1 LKEMY
6 IKMSTP
12 PEFECPITLAIMN
25 DPVIGDD
32 GQTYERSAIEHWLSD
47 PRNNGRSP
55 ITRSPMRLDTLRTN
69 FALKSQIERFLS
81 QGTVAATPPASA
93 PEPFTDTTLTMEVS
107 ITRNYVNVKVTP
119 PAEGERQPALV
130 FVLLDISGSTGENS
144 GADLEAGA
152 ADYTILDL
160 CKHTVRT
167 LGGILNEKDMLCL
180 ITYSSTAKVVLKP
193 TAMDKAGRN
202 KLDTILKPIKPEGN
216 TNIWAA
222 LELMDR
228 VASAP
233 EFSKSNIAAALLT
246 DGVSNQN
253 PGRGVLEMFRLYGKP
268 SLYNLSTFGFGY
280 NIDSTLLIGLSNASG
295 GAFAFCPDF
304 SMVATVFINWA
315 ATTLA
320 SAAKPKTIKLAF
332 QDGSIASIN
341 TGTIQFGQSRNFTLP
356 LRSDLVSVTMDDQT
370 AVPVK
375 VEAIDLKEMAR
386 FDLITSLKQLMEG
399 NGSLTPLVGLYDK
412 YKGTPAE
419 HLMSEIKADG
429 QVVIGT
435 QGTLTNGQSY
445 WTRWGR
451 HYIPAYL
458 RAHELQQRMNFKDAA
473 LQNYGSKNFETIQ
486 TIGDH
491 VFGTVDP
498 FDPTGTKKEKYSPYD
513 RVISPTS
520 ASYTRGASP
529 PQSAPRSVMRS
540 VGSPM
545 MSLTQPLGGCWAPG
559 SKIKMASGFWASIED
574 VRKGHE
580 VWTIAGSA
588 TVEYAIEIDT
598 KQPKQPMVLL
608 GELLITPWHP
618 VLDKMVWT
626 HPADMGSIQD
636 YAVSKV
642 YNLVLSRGHIVNV
655 SGILTVT
662 LGHGFKGQT
671 IEHAYFG
678 NKDLLLYD
686 LASQPGF
693 AEGRPVYKNLMAKKE
708 NGQIVGWYDDV

>member
-1 LKEMY
+1 
-6 IKMSTP
+6 MSTP
-12 PEFECPITLAIMN
+12 PEFECPITLALMN

-47 PRNNGRSP
+47 ARNSGRSP
-55 ITRSPMRLDTLRTN
+55 ITRSPMNISSLRTN
-69 FALKSQIERFLS
+69 FALKSQIERFIS
-81 QGTVAATPPASA
+81 QNTIAPSVSVI
-93 PEPFTDTTLTMEVS
+93 PEPFVDCPLTLDASFTQ
-107 ITRNYVNVKVTP
+107 NYVSVRVSP
-119 PAEGERQPALV
+119 PEEGERQPALV
-130 FVLLDISGSTGENS
+130 FVLLDISGSTYENS

-167 LGGILNEKDMLCL
+167 LGGILSSKDMLCL

-193 TAMDKAGRN
+193 TVMDKAGRDR
-202 KLDTILKPIKPEGN
+202 LDAILKPIKPEGN

-228 VASAP
+228 IASAP
-233 EFSKSNIAAALLT
+233 EYSNSNIAAALLT
-246 DGVSNQN
+246 DGVSNMN

-280 NIDSTLLIGLSNASG
+280 NIDSTLLIGLANMSG

-320 SAAKPKTIKLAF
+320 SAAKPKTIKVAF
-332 QDGSIASIN
+332 ADGSIASIN
-341 TGTIQFGQSRNFTLP
+341 TGTIQFGQPRTFTIP
-356 LRSDLVSVTMDDQT
+356 LRSTVTSITMDDKRI
-370 AVPVK
+370 VPVK
-375 VEAIDLKEMAR
+375 VEAIDLNEMAR
-386 FDLITSLKQLMEG
+386 FELISSLKNLMDA
-399 NGSLTPLVGLYDK
+399 NGSLTPIAGLYDK
-412 YKGTPAE
+412 YKGTSAE
-419 HLMSEIKADG
+419 HLMSEIKPGG

-435 QGTLTNGQSY
+435 QATIANGQSY

-473 LQNYGSKNFETIQ
+473 LQHYGSKNFEAIQ

-498 FDPTGTKKEKYSPYD
+498 FDPSGTKKDMRHAHPGTAPYARSTSPL
-513 RVISPTS
+513 PT
-520 ASYTRGASP
+520 THGL
-529 PQSAPRSVMRS
+529 MRS

-559 SKIKMASGFWASIED
+559 SLIKMADGPRKPIED
-574 VRKGHE
+574 LRRGDR

-588 TVEYAIEIDT
+588 TVEYAIEIGT

-608 GELLITPWHP
+608 GDLLITPWHP
-618 VLDKMVWT
+618 VLNKMTWVY
-626 HPADMGSIQD
+626 PADLGQIAD
-636 YAVSKV
+636 YEVPKV
-642 YNLVLSRGHIVNV
+642 YNLLLSHGHIVDV
-655 SGILTVT
+655 GGVLTVS
-662 LGHGFKGQT
+662 LGHGFKGNV
-671 IEHAYFG
+671 IEHPFFG
-678 NKDLLLYD
+678 NRDLILYD

-693 AEGRPVYKNLMAKKE
+693 AEGRPVYKNLIAKKE
-708 NGQIVGWYDDV
+708 NDMIVGWYDNV

>member
-1 LKEMY
+1 
-6 IKMSTP
+6 MSTP
-12 PEFECPITLAIMN
+12 PEFECPITLTLMTE
-25 DPVIGDD
+25 PVIGDD

-47 PRNNGRSP
+47 PRNQGRSP
-55 ITRSPMRLDTLRTN
+55 ITRAPMRMDSLRTN

-81 QGTVAATPPASA
+81 QSTATTAPSAVA
-93 PEPFTDTTLTMEVS
+93 PEPFIDCPLTLEAS
-107 ITRNYVNVKVTP
+107 ITRAHLNVKVTP
-119 PAEGERQPALV
+119 PAEGDRQPALV

-167 LGGILNEKDMLCL
+167 LGGILNDKDMLCL

-193 TAMDKAGRN
+193 TVMDKEGRK
-202 KLDTILKPIKPEGN
+202 KLDTILKPIIPEGN

-228 VASAP
+228 IASAP
-233 EFSKSNIAAALLT
+233 EYANSNIAAALLT

-280 NIDSTLLIGLSNASG
+280 NIDSSLLIGLANASG

-320 SAAKPKTIKLAF
+320 SAAKPKTIKVAF
-332 QDGSIASIN
+332 ADGSVASIN
-341 TGTIQFGQSRNFTLP
+341 TGTIQFGQSRSFTLA
-356 LRSDLVSVTMDDQT
+356 LKSDVTSITMDT
-370 AVPVK
+370 LSVSSPAK
-375 VEAIDLKEMAR
+375 VEAIDLEDMAR
-386 FDLITSLKQLMEG
+386 FDLINALKDLMEA
-399 NGSLTPLVGLYDK
+399 NGSLTPLTGLYNK

-419 HLMSEIKADG
+419 KLMSEIKAGG

-435 QGTLTNGQSY
+435 QGTLTHGQSY

-473 LQNYGSKNFETIQ
+473 LQSYGSKNFETIQ

-498 FDPTGTKKEKYSPYD
+498 FDPSGSKKDPYA
-513 RVISPTS
+513 RMAPGSTPPTRS
-520 ASYTRGASP
+520 RGPNTVA
-529 PQSAPRSVMRS
+529 MM
-540 VGSPM
+540 SPM

-559 SKIKMASGFWASIED
+559 SLIKMSDGSRKPIED
-574 VRKGHE
+574 VRE
-580 VWTIAGSA
+580 NDLIWTIAGPAS
-588 TVEYAIEIDT
+588 VEFAIEIGT
-598 KQPKQPMVLL
+598 KQDTQPMVQL
-608 GELLITPWHP
+608 GDLLITPWHP
-618 VLDKMVWT
+618 VLDKMVWV
-626 HPADMGSIQD
+626 HPADLGQIEE
-636 YAVSKV
+636 YKVPKV
-642 YNLVLSRGHIVNV
+642 YNLILNKGHIVDI

-662 LGHGFKGQT
+662 LGHGFKGNT
-671 IEHAYFG
+671 IEHAFFG
-678 NKDLLLYD
+678 NKDLIIYD

-693 AEGRPVYKNLMAKKE
+693 SQGRPVYKNLKAKKE
-708 NGQIVGWYDDV
+708 NGQIVGWYDEV

>member
-1 LKEMY
+1 
-6 IKMSTP
+6 MSTP
-12 PEFECPITLAIMN
+12 PEFECPITLALMT
-25 DPVIGDD
+25 DPVVGED
-32 GQTYERSAIEHWLSD
+32 GQTYERTAIEHWLSD
-47 PRNNGRSP
+47 PRNQGRSP
-55 ITRSPMRLDTLRTN
+55 ITRAPMRLDSLRTN

-81 QGTVAATPPASA
+81 QTTATTPSVIT
-93 PEPFTDTTLTMEVS
+93 PEPFVDCALQLEASM
-107 ITRNYVNVKVTP
+107 TRSHLNIKVTP
-119 PAEGERQPALV
+119 PAEGERQSALV

-167 LGGILNEKDMLCL
+167 LGGILGSKDMLCL

-193 TAMDKAGRN
+193 TVMDKEGRK

-228 VASAP
+228 IASAP
-233 EFSKSNIAAALLT
+233 EYANSNIAAALLT
-246 DGVSNQN
+246 DGVSNMN

-320 SAAKPKTIKLAF
+320 SAAKPKTIKVAF
-332 QDGSIASIN
+332 ADGSIASIN
-341 TGTIQFGQSRNFTLP
+341 TGTIQFGQSRNFTLT
-356 LRSDLVSVTMDDQT
+356 LKSDVTSITMDT
-370 AVPVK
+370 LSVSSPTK
-375 VEAIDLKEMAR
+375 VEGLNLEDMAR
-386 FDLITSLKQLMEG
+386 FDLIAALKDLMEA
-399 NGSLTPLVGLYDK
+399 NGSLTPLTGLYDK

-419 HLMSEIKADG
+419 KFMSEIKAGG

-435 QGTLTNGQSY
+435 QGTLTHGQSY

-473 LQNYGSKNFETIQ
+473 LQFYGSKNFEAIQ

-498 FDPTGTKKEKYSPYD
+498 FDPSGSKKGQYA
-513 RVISPTS
+513 TM
-520 ASYTRGASP
+520 P
-529 PQSAPRSVMRS
+529 PGSAPRSSSPTYPRGPSARS
-540 VGSPM
+540 VMSPM

-559 SKIKMASGFWASIED
+559 SLIKMADSSRKPIQD
-574 VRKGHE
+574 VRKGDR
-580 VWTIAGSA
+580 VWTIAGPSE
-588 TVEYAIEIDT
+588 VEYAIEIGT
-598 KQPKQPMVLL
+598 KQLKQPMVLL
-608 GELLITPWHP
+608 GSLLITPWHP
-618 VLDKMVWT
+618 VLDKMVWR
-626 HPADMGSIQD
+626 HPADLGTIVD
-636 YAVSKV
+636 CEVPKV
-642 YNLVLSRGHIVNV
+642 YNLVLEKGHIVEV
-655 SGILTVT
+655 SDTLTVT

-671 IEHAYFG
+671 IEHSYFG
-678 NKDLLLYD
+678 NKDLIVYD

-693 AEGRPVYKNLMAKKE
+693 SEGRPVYKNLMAKKE
-708 NGQIVGWYDDV
+708 NGEIVGWYDGV

>member
-1 LKEMY
+1 
-6 IKMSTP
+6 MSTP
-12 PEFECPITLAIMN
+12 PEFECPITLTIMN

-47 PRNNGRSP
+47 PRNQGRSP
-55 ITRSPMRLDTLRTN
+55 ITRSPMRIERLMTN

-81 QGTVAATPPASA
+81 QSTQQPTTQMVA
-93 PEPFTDTTLTMEVS
+93 PEPFIDNALTLEAS
-107 ITRNYVNVKVTP
+107 ITRDYLNVKVIP
-119 PAEGERQPALV
+119 PTEGERQPALV

-152 ADYTILDL
+152 KDYTILDL

-167 LGGILNEKDMLCL
+167 LGGILGTNDMLCL

-193 TAMDKAGRN
+193 TVMDKSGRS

-228 VASAP
+228 IASAP
-233 EFSKSNIAAALLT
+233 EFSNSNIAAALLT
-246 DGVSNQN
+246 DGVSNMN
-253 PGRGVLEMFRLYGKP
+253 PGRGVLEMFKLYGKP

-280 NIDSTLLIGLSNASG
+280 NIDSSLLIGLSNSSG

-320 SAAKPKTIKLAF
+320 SAAKPKTIKVAF

-341 TGTIQFGQSRNFTLP
+341 TGTIQFGQPRSFTLP
-356 LRSDLVSVTMDDQT
+356 LRSDVVSITMDTQT
-370 AVPVK
+370 TVPVK
-375 VEAIDLKEMAR
+375 VEAIDLNEMAR
-386 FDLITSLKQLMEG
+386 FNLISSLKQLMEG

-412 YKGTPAE
+412 YKGTSAE
-419 HLMSEIKADG
+419 PLMSEIKADG

-435 QGTLTNGQSY
+435 QGTIAHGQSY

-473 LQNYGSKNFETIQ
+473 LQNYGSKNFEAIQ

-498 FDPTGTKKEKYSPYD
+498 FEPSGTKKDTYARSYMLPPGSAPYA
-513 RVISPTS
+513 RS
-520 ASYTRGASP
+520 ASP
-529 PQSAPRSVMRS
+529 PQNARMAPMRS
-540 VGSPM
+540 IGSPM
-545 MSLTQPLGGCWAPG
+545 MSLTQRGAPAGGGCWAPG
-559 SKIKMASGFWASIED
+559 SKIKMADGLRKPIES
-574 VRKGHE
+574 VSRGE
-580 VWTIAGSA
+580 SVWTIAGPA
-588 TVEYAIEIDT
+588 TVESAIEIGT
-598 KQPKQPMVLL
+598 TEPKQPMVQI
-608 GELLITPWHP
+608 GDLLITPWHP
-618 VLDKMVWT
+618 VLYKMRWV
-626 HPADMGSIQD
+626 HPSDLGTIVD
-636 YAVSKV
+636 CEVPKV
-642 YNLVLSRGHIVNV
+642 YNLVLSHGHIVDV
-655 SGILTVT
+655 SNTLTVT
-662 LGHGFKGQT
+662 LGHGFKGKV
-671 IEHAYFG
+671 IEHQYFG
-678 NKDLLLYD
+678 NKDLILYD

-693 AEGRPVYKNLMAKKE
+693 AEGRPVYKNLKAKKE
-708 NGQIVGWYDDV
+708 NEKIVGWYDDV

>member
-1 LKEMY
+1 
-6 IKMSTP
+6 MSTP
-12 PEFECPITLAIMN
+12 PEFECPITLVIMN

-55 ITRSPMRLDTLRTN
+55 ITRAPMRMDTLRTN

-81 QGTVAATPPASA
+81 QGTLSPTTPAVS
-93 PEPFTDTTLTMEVS
+93 PEPFVDCSLTLEASM
-107 ITRNYVNVKVTP
+107 TRDHLNVKVTP
-119 PAEGERQPALV
+119 PAEGDRQPALV

-167 LGGILNEKDMLCL
+167 LGGILGSNDMLCL
-180 ITYSSTAKVVLKP
+180 ITYSSKAKVVLKP
-193 TAMDKAGRN
+193 TVMDKLGRD
-202 KLDTILKPIKPEGN
+202 KLDAILKPIKPEGN
-216 TNIWAA
+216 TNIWSA

-228 VASAP
+228 IASAP

-246 DGVSNQN
+246 DGVSNMN
-253 PGRGVLEMFRLYGKP
+253 PGRGVLESFQLYGKP

-280 NIDSTLLIGLSNASG
+280 NIESKLLIDIAKFSG

-320 SAAKPKTIKLAF
+320 SAAKPKTIKVAF
-332 QDGSIASIN
+332 QDGSVASIN
-341 TGTIQFGQSRNFTLP
+341 TGTIQFGQSRSFTLP
-356 LRSDLVSVTMDDQT
+356 LRSNVTSVTMENQSVT
-370 AVPVK
+370 PK
-375 VEAIDLKEMAR
+375 SVEAIDLEDMAR
-386 FDLITSLKQLMEG
+386 FDLIRSLNELMEG
-399 NGSLTPLVGLYDK
+399 NGSITPLVGLYDK
-412 YKGTPAE
+412 YKGTLAE
-419 HLMSEIKADG
+419 HLMSEIKATG
-429 QVVIGT
+429 QVVLGT
-435 QGTLTNGQSY
+435 QSTLTNGQSY

-473 LQNYGSKNFETIQ
+473 LQHYGSKNFEAIQ

-498 FDPTGTKKEKYSPYD
+498 FDPSGTKKDKYNTYNTMLPGSAPYA
-513 RVISPTS
+513 RS
-520 ASYTRGASP
+520 ASP
-529 PQSAPRSVMRS
+529 PPNARSIPMRG

-559 SKIKMASGFWASIED
+559 SQILMADYSKKLIQD
-574 VRKGHE
+574 VRSGDS
-580 VWTIAGSA
+580 VWTIAGPA
-588 TVEYAIEIDT
+588 TVEYALEIGT
-598 KQPKQPMVLL
+598 KQLKQPMVLL

-626 HPADMGSIQD
+626 HPADLGSIQD
-636 YAVSKV
+636 YEVNKV
-642 YNLVLSRGHIVNV
+642 YNLVLNKGHIVNV
-655 SGILTVT
+655 SGVLTVT

-671 IEHAYFG
+671 IEHSFFG
-678 NKDLLLYD
+678 NKELIIYD

-708 NGQIVGWYDDV
+708 DGQIVGWYDDV

>member
-1 LKEMY
+1 
-6 IKMSTP
+6 MSTP
-12 PEFECPITLAIMN
+12 PEFECPITLSLMT
-25 DPVIGDD
+25 DPVVGDD

-47 PRNNGRSP
+47 PRNQGRSP
-55 ITRSPMRLDTLRTN
+55 ITRAHMRLDSLRTN
-69 FALKSQIERFLS
+69 FAVKSQIERFRS
-81 QGTVAATPPASA
+81 QSTATSSPSVIT
-93 PEPFTDTTLTMEVS
+93 PEPFVDCALQLDAS
-107 ITRNYVNVKVTP
+107 ITRSHLNIKVTP
-119 PAEGERQPALV
+119 PAEGERQSALV

-167 LGGILNEKDMLCL
+167 LGGILGDKDMLCL

-193 TAMDKAGRN
+193 TVMDKEGRK
-202 KLDTILKPIKPEGN
+202 KLDTILKPISPEGN

-228 VASAP
+228 IASAP
-233 EFSKSNIAAALLT
+233 EYANSNIAAALLT

-320 SAAKPKTIKLAF
+320 SAAKPKTIKVGFA
-332 QDGSIASIN
+332 DGSVASIN
-341 TGTIQFGQSRNFTLP
+341 TGTIQFGQSRSFTLA
-356 LRSDLVSVTMDDQT
+356 LKSDVTSITMD
-370 AVPVK
+370 ALSVSSPAK
-375 VEAIDLKEMAR
+375 VEALDLEDMAR
-386 FDLITSLKQLMEG
+386 FDLIGALKDLMEA
-399 NGSLTPLVGLYDK
+399 NGSLTPLTGLYDK

-419 HLMSEIKADG
+419 KLMSEIKAGG

-435 QGTLTNGQSY
+435 QGTLAHGQSY

-473 LQNYGSKNFETIQ
+473 LQFYGSKNFETIQ

-498 FDPTGTKKEKYSPYD
+498 FDPSGSKKGQYSTMYP
-513 RVISPTS
+513 
-520 ASYTRGASP
+520 G
-529 PQSAPRSVMRS
+529 SAPRSSSPTYTRGPTVRS
-540 VGSPM
+540 VMSPM
-545 MSLTQPLGGCWAPG
+545 MSLTQSAGGAALGGCWAPG
-559 SKIKMASGFWASIED
+559 SLIRMANGFKKPIED
-574 VRKGHE
+574 VRKNDL
-580 VWTIAGSA
+580 VWTIAGPA
-588 TVEYAIEIDT
+588 LVEYAIEIGT
-598 KQPKQPMVLL
+598 KQLTQPMVQL
-608 GELLITPWHP
+608 GELLLTPWHP
-618 VLDKMVWT
+618 VLDKMVWV
-626 HPADMGSIQD
+626 HPADLAPIAQFP
-636 YAVSKV
+636 VRKV
-642 YNLVLSRGHIVNV
+642 YNLILNKGHIVDI
-655 SGILTVT
+655 SDTLTVT
-662 LGHGFKGQT
+662 LGHGFKGNT
-671 IEHAYFG
+671 IEHAFFG
-678 NKDLLLYD
+678 NKDLVLYD

-693 AEGRPVYKNLMAKKE
+693 VEGRPVYQNLMAKKVDGE
-708 NGQIVGWYDDV
+708 IVGWYDSP

>member
-1 LKEMY
+1 
-6 IKMSTP
+6 MSTP

-55 ITRSPMRLDTLRTN
+55 ITRSPMHLDSLRTN

-81 QGTVAATPPASA
+81 QATVLPVTQTVTPD
-93 PEPFTDTTLTMEVS
+93 PFIDTTLTLEAFA
-107 ITRNYVNVKVTP
+107 TRDYLNVKVSP

-167 LGGILNEKDMLCL
+167 LGGILGPKDMLCL

-193 TAMDKAGRN
+193 TAMNKDGQK

-228 VASAP
+228 IASAP
-233 EFSKSNIAAALLT
+233 EYSKSNIAAALLT
-246 DGVSNQN
+246 DGVSNMN

-280 NIDSTLLIGLSNASG
+280 NIDSTLLIGLANASG

-320 SAAKPKTIKLAF
+320 SAAKPKTIKVAF
-332 QDGSIASIN
+332 ADGSVASIN
-341 TGTIQFGQSRNFTLP
+341 TGTIQFGQPRSFTLA
-356 LRSDLVSVTMDDQT
+356 LRSDVVSVTMNGQSV
-370 AVPVK
+370 VPMT
-375 VEAIDLKEMAR
+375 VEAIDLNEMAR

-399 NGSLTPLVGLYDK
+399 NGSLTPISGLYDK

-419 HLMSEIKADG
+419 PLMTEIKADG

-435 QGTLTNGQSY
+435 QSTMAHGQSY

-458 RAHELQQRMNFKDAA
+458 RAHELQQRMNFKDAG
-473 LQNYGSKNFETIQ
+473 LQKYGSKNFETIQ

-498 FDPTGTKKEKYSPYD
+498 FEPSGTKKEKYYTP
-513 RVISPTS
+513 
-520 ASYTRGASP
+520 ASYTRSASP
-529 PQSAPRSVMRS
+529 PRAVMRS

-559 SKIKMASGFWASIED
+559 SLIKMADGSKKPIEN
-574 VRKGHE
+574 VRKGE
-580 VWTIAGSA
+580 QVWTIAGPSM
-588 TVEYAIEIDT
+588 VEYALEIGT

-618 VLDKMVWT
+618 VLDKMIWV
-626 HPADMGSIQD
+626 HPADLAPVRD
-636 YAVSKV
+636 YDVPKV
-642 YNLVLSRGHIVNV
+642 YNLVLNHGHIVDV
-655 SGILTVT
+655 SGVLTVS
-662 LGHGFKGQT
+662 LGHGFKGSV
-671 IEHAYFG
+671 IEHSYFG
-678 NKDLLLYD
+678 NKDLIIYD

-708 NGQIVGWYDDV
+708 GDLIVGWYDDV

>member
-1 LKEMY
+1 
-6 IKMSTP
+6 
-12 PEFECPITLAIMN
+12 
-25 DPVIGDD
+25 
-32 GQTYERSAIEHWLSD
+32 
-47 PRNNGRSP
+47 
-55 ITRSPMRLDTLRTN
+55 MRLDTLRTN

-81 QGTVAATPPASA
+81 QSTATSTPSVIG
-93 PEPFTDTTLTMEVS
+93 PEPFIDSALQLEAS
-107 ITRNYVNVKVTP
+107 ITRSHLHVKVTP
-119 PAEGERQPALV
+119 PPEGDRQPTLV

-144 GADLEAGA
+144 GADLETGA

-167 LGGILNEKDMLCL
+167 LGGILNDKDMLCL

-193 TAMDKAGRN
+193 TAMDKEGQK
-202 KLDTILKPIKPEGN
+202 KLDAILKPIKPEGN

-228 VASAP
+228 IASAP
-233 EFSKSNIAAALLT
+233 EYSKSNIATALLT

-315 ATTLA
+315 ATMLA
-320 SAAKPKTIKLAF
+320 SAAKPKTIKVAF
-332 QDGSIASIN
+332 ADGSVASIN
-341 TGTIQFGQSRNFTLP
+341 TGTIQFGQSRSFTLV
-356 LRSDLVSVTMDDQT
+356 LKSDVTSITMDT
-370 AVPVK
+370 LSVLSPTK
-375 VEAIDLKEMAR
+375 VEAIDLEDMAR
-386 FDLITSLKQLMEG
+386 FDLIGALKNLMEA
-399 NGSLTPLVGLYDK
+399 NGSLTPLTGLYDK

-419 HLMSEIKADG
+419 KLMSEIKAGG

-435 QGTLTNGQSY
+435 QGTLTQGQSY

-473 LQNYGSKNFETIQ
+473 LQSYGSKNFETIQ

-498 FDPTGTKKEKYSPYD
+498 FDPSGSKKDQYARLSPG
-513 RVISPTS
+513 STPN
-520 ASYTRGASP
+520 ASSRSR
-529 PQSAPRSVMRS
+529 APNMVATM
-540 VGSPM
+540 SPM

-559 SKIKMASGFWASIED
+559 SLIKMADGSRKPIEN
-574 VRKGHE
+574 VRRGDL
-580 VWTIAGSA
+580 VWTIAGPAS
-588 TVEYAIEIDT
+588 VEYAIEIGT
-598 KQPKQPMVLL
+598 KQDTQPMVQLGDLL
-608 GELLITPWHP
+608 LTPWHP
-618 VLDKMVWT
+618 VLDKMVWV
-626 HPADMGSIQD
+626 HPVDLGPIGE
-636 YAVSKV
+636 YKVPKV
-642 YNLVLSRGHIVNV
+642 YNLVLNKGHIVDISDV
-655 SGILTVT
+655 LTVT
-662 LGHGFKGQT
+662 LGHGFKANT
-671 IEHAYFG
+671 IEHAFFG
-678 NKDLLLYD
+678 NKDLIIYD

-693 AEGRPVYKNLMAKKE
+693 SEGRPVYKNLKAKKE
-708 NGQIVGWYDDV
+708 NGQIVGWYDEV

>member
-1 LKEMY
+1 
-6 IKMSTP
+6 MSTP

-32 GQTYERSAIEHWLSD
+32 AQTYERSAIEHWLSD

-81 QGTVAATPPASA
+81 QGSLASTPQITA
-93 PEPFTDTTLTMEVS
+93 PEPFVDSPLSLEAS
-107 ITRNYVNVKVTP
+107 ITRNYLNVKVIP
-119 PAEGERQPALV
+119 PAEGARQPALV
-130 FVLLDISGSTGENS
+130 FLLLDISGSTGENS

-167 LGGILNEKDMLCL
+167 LGGILNSNDMLCL

-193 TAMDKAGRN
+193 TIMDKEGQK
-202 KLDTILKPIKPEGN
+202 KLDAILKPIKPEGN

-228 VASAP
+228 IASAP

-280 NIDSTLLIGLSNASG
+280 NIDSTLLIGISNASG

-320 SAAKPKTIKLAF
+320 SAAKPKTIKVAF

-341 TGTIQFGQSRNFTLP
+341 TGTIQFGQSRSFTLP
-356 LRSDLVSVTMDDQT
+356 LKSDVVSITMDT
-370 AVPVK
+370 LTTVPVK
-375 VEAIDLKEMAR
+375 VEAISQDEMAR
-386 FDLITSLKQLMEG
+386 FDLTTALKELMDC

-412 YKGTPAE
+412 YKGTPSE

-473 LQNYGSKNFETIQ
+473 LQKYGSKNFEEIQ

-498 FDPTGTKKEKYSPYD
+498 FEPSGTKKEKYSPYD
-513 RVISPTS
+513 RIISPTS
-520 ASYTRGASP
+520 ASYARSASP
-529 PQSAPRSVMRS
+529 PSRAPRSIMRS

-559 SKIKMASGFWASIED
+559 SLIKMANGFWAAIED
-574 VRKGHE
+574 VRKGHQ
-580 VWTIAGSA
+580 VWTIAGPA
-588 TVEYAIEIDT
+588 TVEYAIEIGT
-598 KQPKQPMVLL
+598 KQSKQPMVQL
-608 GELLITPWHP
+608 GDLLITPWHP
-618 VLDKMVWT
+618 VLEKMVWT
-626 HPADMGSIQD
+626 HPADLGSVRYYQ
-636 YAVSKV
+636 VPKV
-642 YNLVLSRGHIVNV
+642 YNLVLSHGHIVNV
-655 SGILTVT
+655 SGVLTVT
-662 LGHGFKGQT
+662 LGHGFKGKT
-671 IEHAYFG
+671 IEHSYFG
-678 NKDLLLYD
+678 NKELILYD

-693 AEGRPVYKNLMAKKE
+693 TEGRPVYKNLMAKKE
-708 NGQIVGWYDDV
+708 DGKIVGWYDDL

>member
-1 LKEMY
+1 
-6 IKMSTP
+6 MSTP
-12 PEFECPITLAIMN
+12 PEFECPITLALMT
-25 DPVIGDD
+25 DPVIGED

-47 PRNNGRSP
+47 ARNQGRSP
-55 ITRSPMRLDTLRTN
+55 ITRAPMRLDTLRTN

-81 QGTVAATPPASA
+81 QSTATSTPSVIG
-93 PEPFTDTTLTMEVS
+93 PEPFIDSALQLEAS
-107 ITRNYVNVKVTP
+107 ITRSHLHVKVTP
-119 PAEGERQPALV
+119 PPEGDRQPTLV

-144 GADLEAGA
+144 GADLETGA

-167 LGGILNEKDMLCL
+167 LGGILNDKDMLCL

-193 TAMDKAGRN
+193 TAMDKEGQK
-202 KLDTILKPIKPEGN
+202 KLDAILKPIKPEGN

-228 VASAP
+228 IASAP
-233 EFSKSNIAAALLT
+233 EYSKSNIATALLT

-315 ATTLA
+315 ATMLA
-320 SAAKPKTIKLAF
+320 SAAKPKTIKVAF
-332 QDGSIASIN
+332 ADGSVASIN
-341 TGTIQFGQSRNFTLP
+341 TGTIQFGQSRSFTLV
-356 LRSDLVSVTMDDQT
+356 LKSDVTSITMDT
-370 AVPVK
+370 LSVLSPTK
-375 VEAIDLKEMAR
+375 VEAIDLEDMAR
-386 FDLITSLKQLMEG
+386 FDLIGALKNLMEA
-399 NGSLTPLVGLYDK
+399 NGSLTPLTGLYDK

-419 HLMSEIKADG
+419 KLMSEIKAGG

-435 QGTLTNGQSY
+435 QGTLTQGQSY

-473 LQNYGSKNFETIQ
+473 LQSYGSKNFETIQ

-498 FDPTGTKKEKYSPYD
+498 FDPSGSKKDQYARLSPG
-513 RVISPTS
+513 STPN
-520 ASYTRGASP
+520 ASSRSR
-529 PQSAPRSVMRS
+529 APNMVATM
-540 VGSPM
+540 SPM

-559 SKIKMASGFWASIED
+559 SLIKMADGSRKPIEN
-574 VRKGHE
+574 VRRGDL
-580 VWTIAGSA
+580 VWTIAGPAS
-588 TVEYAIEIDT
+588 VEYAIEIGT
-598 KQPKQPMVLL
+598 KQDTQPMVQLGDLL
-608 GELLITPWHP
+608 LTPWHP
-618 VLDKMVWT
+618 VLDKMVWV
-626 HPADMGSIQD
+626 HPVDLGPIGE
-636 YAVSKV
+636 YKVPKV
-642 YNLVLSRGHIVNV
+642 YNLVLNKGHIVDISDV
-655 SGILTVT
+655 LTVT
-662 LGHGFKGQT
+662 LGHGFKANT
-671 IEHAYFG
+671 IEHAFFG
-678 NKDLLLYD
+678 NKDLIIYD

-693 AEGRPVYKNLMAKKE
+693 SEGRPVYKNLKAKKE
-708 NGQIVGWYDDV
+708 NGQIVGWYDEV

>member
-1 LKEMY
+1 
-6 IKMSTP
+6 MSTP

-47 PRNNGRSP
+47 PRNQGRSP
-55 ITRSPMRLDTLRTN
+55 ITRSPMRIDTLRTN
-69 FALKSQIERFLS
+69 FALKSQIDRFVS
-81 QGTVAATPPASA
+81 QVSLVPQILA
-93 PEPFTDTTLTMEVS
+93 PEPFVDSTLALEAS
-107 ITRNYVNVKVTP
+107 ITRNYLNVKVIP

-130 FVLLDISGSTGENS
+130 FLLLDISGSTGENS
-144 GADLEAGA
+144 GAELEAGA

-167 LGGILNEKDMLCL
+167 LGGILSSKDMLCL

-193 TAMDKAGRN
+193 TAMDKEGQK
-202 KLDTILKPIKPEGN
+202 KLDSILKPIKPEGN

-233 EFSKSNIAAALLT
+233 EFSNSNIAAALLT
-246 DGVSNQN
+246 DGVSNMN

-320 SAAKPKTIKLAF
+320 SAAKPKTIKVAF

-341 TGTIQFGQSRNFTLP
+341 TGTIQFGQARSFTLP
-356 LRSDLVSVTMDDQT
+356 LKSDVVSITMDT
-370 AVPVK
+370 LTVVPVK
-375 VEAIDLKEMAR
+375 VEAIPQDEMAR
-386 FDLITSLKQLMEG
+386 FDLTTALKELMER

-412 YKGTPAE
+412 YKGTPSEA
-419 HLMSEIKADG
+419 LMSEIKADG

-473 LQNYGSKNFETIQ
+473 LQKYGSKNFEAIQ

-498 FDPTGTKKEKYSPYD
+498 FEPSGTKKEKYSPYD

-520 ASYTRGASP
+520 ASYARSASP
-529 PQSAPRSVMRS
+529 PQTAPRSIMRS

-559 SKIKMASGFWASIED
+559 SKIKMADGSQKPIED
-574 VRKGHE
+574 VRKGHQ
-580 VWTIAGSA
+580 VWTIAGPSL
-588 TVEYAIEIDT
+588 VEYAIEIGT
-598 KQPKQPMVLL
+598 KQPKQPMVQL

-626 HPADMGSIQD
+626 HPADLGSIQD
-636 YAVSKV
+636 YEVQRV
-642 YNLVLSRGHIVNV
+642 YNLVLSHGHIVDV
-655 SGILTVT
+655 SGVLTVT

-678 NKDLLLYD
+678 NKELIIYD

-693 AEGRPVYKNLMAKKE
+693 AEGRPVYKNLMAKKK
-708 NGQIVGWYDDV
+708 NGEIVGWYDDV